1 VKHVEARVDRD
12 RKSTQPNSA
21 RRTSAEVDVRDLW
34 LVRVQR
40 LEDKLKNAERDLIAA
55 GLDALGVRAL
65 AETIRNEIA
74 ALKALATD
82 RVGWG
87 SEQ

>member
-74 ALKALATD
+74 VLKALATD

>member
-1 VKHVEARVDRD
+1 VEARVDRD

-74 ALKALATD
+74 VLKALATD

>member
-1 VKHVEARVDRD
+1 MKHVEARVDRD